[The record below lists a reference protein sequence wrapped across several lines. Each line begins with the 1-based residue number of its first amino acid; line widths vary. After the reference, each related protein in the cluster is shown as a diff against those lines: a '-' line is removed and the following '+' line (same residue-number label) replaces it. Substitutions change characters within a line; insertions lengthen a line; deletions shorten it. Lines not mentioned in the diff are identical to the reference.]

1 MNKSAIV
8 PMPEFFDRYINLVQ
22 EDNLLKALEQSLA
35 GQNNHPWDQL
45 EALGDK
51 VYAPGKW
58 TIKDIVQHM
67 IDTER
72 IITYRALRFSRND
85 ATVLAGFEEDHYAA
99 NADAQHRTLSDL
111 RQELTLLRQ
120 ASLALFQSFTP
131 DMFQRRGV
139 AFKSEISV
147 LALGF
152 VVVGHEMHHWNVIR
166 ERYLSL

>member
-35 GQNNHPWDQL
+35 GQNHHPWDQL

-58 TIKDIVQHM
+58 TIKDIIQHM